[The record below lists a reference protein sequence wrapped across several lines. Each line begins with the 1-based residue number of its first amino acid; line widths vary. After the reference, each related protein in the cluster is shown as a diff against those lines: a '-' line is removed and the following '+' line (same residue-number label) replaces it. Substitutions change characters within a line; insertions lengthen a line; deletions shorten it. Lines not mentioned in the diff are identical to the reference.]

1 MKTPPTTMSTCGT
14 KEGYMAHQRRKQ
26 EACKECKAAWSYF
39 YRDYRAGRKQK
50 NL

>member
-26 EACKECKAAWSYF
+26 EACAPCKAAWATY

-50 NL
+50 NP